1 MNISLYIYL
10 YNYNLYKFYKMK
22 TTENTQNTQNTKNT
36 NKFETRAYWN
46 ANKNR
51 LIDKNG
57 AKGIWFYTCKKDGCK
72 LPRCLNEKKDP
83 EYESSIKSDFCSMH
97 KKQLL
102 EKAAPKL

>member
-1 MNISLYIYL
+1 
-10 YNYNLYKFYKMK
+10 MK
-22 TTENTQNTQNTKNT
+22 TTENIQKTQNT

-97 KKQLL
+97 KKQQQQQQQQQLL

>member
-1 MNISLYIYL
+1 
-10 YNYNLYKFYKMK
+10 MK
-22 TTENTQNTQNTKNT
+22 TTENIQNTQNT

-97 KKQLL
+97 NKQQQQQQQLL
-102 EKAAPKL
+102 EKAAPKAAFEKAAPKL